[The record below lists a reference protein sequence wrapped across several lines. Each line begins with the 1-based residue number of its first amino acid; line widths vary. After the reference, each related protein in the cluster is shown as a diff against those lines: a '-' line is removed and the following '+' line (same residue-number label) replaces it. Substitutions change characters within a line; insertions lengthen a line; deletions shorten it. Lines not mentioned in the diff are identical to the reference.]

1 MNEFQLESDVTVNP
15 DCVAPIRGEAGNVV
29 LVPVFVRCSQL
40 YVAAGRLRT

>member
-29 LVPVFVRCSQL
+29 LVPVFVLCSQR
-40 YVAAGRLRT
+40 YVAAGMLHT